1 MHIMA
6 AKNIAHDNPGMQ
18 YAAGTA
24 ARACSAPTEQEM
36 QRVVRAARYLRGM
49 PLVEWKFELDKEPE
63 TIVVYSDSDWAGD
76 AITRRSTSGGAATL
90 DDRAA
95 LQTWSRAQGPK
106 ALSSM
111 EAEYYGLVSA
121 CQEGRWLQS
130 LVGELLGRS
139 VNLILRTDSDA
150 ARLSI
155 EKLGMMKTKHMELRF
170 LFLKQ
175 LQDDHV
181 IALERVWTH
190 DNIAD
195 LMTKALTA
203 QRRSELDELSLRFWH
218 AMSAEHAK
226 LSLA

>member
-1 MHIMA
+1 M
-6 AKNIAHDNPGMQ
+6 
-18 YAAGTA
+18 
-24 ARACSAPTEQEM
+24 
-36 QRVVRAARYLRGM
+36 
-49 PLVEWKFELDKEPE
+49 
-63 TIVVYSDSDWAGD
+63 
-76 AITRRSTSGGAATL
+76 
-90 DDRAA
+90 
-95 LQTWSRAQGPK
+95 
-106 ALSSM
+106 
-111 EAEYYGLVSA
+111 
-121 CQEGRWLQS
+121 QS

-181 IALERVWTH
+181 IALERVSTH
-190 DNIAD
+190 DNITD

-218 AMSAEHAK
+218 TMSAEHAK
-226 LSLA
+226 LYLA